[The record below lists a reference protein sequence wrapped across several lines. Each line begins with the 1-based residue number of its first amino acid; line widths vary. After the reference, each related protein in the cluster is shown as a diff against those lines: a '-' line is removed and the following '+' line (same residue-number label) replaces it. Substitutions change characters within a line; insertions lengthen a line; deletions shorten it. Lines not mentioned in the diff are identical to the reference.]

1 MVKKHDVSNQ
11 MVAARSD
18 SAGRRRALR
27 WLAAGLGGAAVT
39 ASHAADIL
47 ISDTHSHIAF
57 RAGPGTCLR
66 CGLTESGV
74 SLMSWAL
81 VSDGPFLQRMPNG
94 SIQVN
99 FKPDV
104 DQLREA
110 YTRILS
116 GMQRRIRGEN
126 LPLVLKPEH
135 VDMALQGQL
144 HIVLSTEGAH
154 FLGGD
159 VNYLDVVYAQGV
171 RQIGLGHF
179 LEGDLLDIRTESPKI
194 GGLSSFGRSV
204 ISRCNA
210 LGIVVD
216 LAHSSDQA
224 VAQALEVSTQP
235 MLWSH
240 SAIARQA
247 TDWRSRNNHIMSV
260 SLANAKRLAQRGG
273 VIGVWPSRFN
283 FNDPRAYVEALGEA
297 VSMVGADH
305 VAFGTDM
312 QGLAPAHTMMDSYT
326 GMREIVNLMLASNMP
341 ETTVRK
347 VAGENYGR
355 LLKTVLQGRSV

>member
-1 MVKKHDVSNQ
+1 MKPIDFPITSRNAKSPDLLS
-11 MVAARSD
+11 
-18 SAGRRRALR
+18 RRRVLN
-27 WLAAGLGGAAVT
+27 WLAAGIGGAVGT
-39 ASHAADIL
+39 AAQAADIL
-47 ISDTHSHIAF
+47 ISDTHSHIDM
-57 RAGPGTCLR
+57 RMGPGTCMA

-81 VSDGPFLQRMPNG
+81 VADGPFIQRMPNG

-99 FKPDV
+99 SKPNP

-110 YTRILS
+110 YTRLL
-116 GMQRRIRGEN
+116 GRMQRRIRGEN
-126 LPLVLKPEH
+126 LRLVLNSEH
-135 VDMALQGQL
+135 VDLALQGQL

-194 GGLSSFGRSV
+194 GGLSDFGRSV
-204 ISRCNA
+204 ITRCNA

-216 LAHSSDQA
+216 LAHSTDKA
-224 VAQALEVSTQP
+224 VSQALEVSKQP

-240 SAIARQA
+240 SAISPQE
-247 TDWRSRNNHIMSV
+247 TDWRSRNHVMSV
-260 SLANAKRLAQRGG
+260 SLANAKKLAQRGG
-273 VIGVWPSRFN
+273 VIGIWPSKYN
-283 FNDPRAYVEALGEA
+283 FNNPRAYVEALIEA
-297 VSMVGADH
+297 VSMLGEDH

-312 QGLAPAHTMMDSYT
+312 HGLSPQATMVENYA
-326 GMREIVNLMLASNMP
+326 GMREIVNLMLAMNVP

-347 VAGENYGR
+347 VAGQNYARLIKNVLLGR
-355 LLKTVLQGRSV
+355 TL

>member
-1 MVKKHDVSNQ
+1 MGKIQETSSPSVFEATAPV
-11 MVAARSD
+11 
-18 SAGRRRALR
+18 GRRRALR
-27 WLAAGLGGAAVT
+27 WLVAGMAGAAGSAAQ
-39 ASHAADIL
+39 AADIL
-47 ISDTHSHIAF
+47 ISDTHSHIAL
-57 RAGPGTCLR
+57 RMGPGTCLR

-81 VSDGPFLQRMPNG
+81 GADGPFIQRMPNG
-94 SIQVN
+94 EMQVN
-99 FKPDV
+99 FRPSV

-110 YTRILS
+110 YTRMLG
-116 GMQRRIRGEN
+116 GMQRRIRGES
-126 LPLVLKPEH
+126 LRLVLNPEH

-179 LEGDLLDIRTESPKI
+179 LEGDLLDIRTEVPKL

-204 ISRCNA
+204 IARCNS
-210 LGIVVD
+210 LGILVD
-216 LAHSSDQA
+216 LAHSTDQA
-224 VAQALEVSTQP
+224 VAQALEASTQP

-240 SAIARQA
+240 SAITRQP
-247 TDWRSRNNHIMSV
+247 TDWRSRSKHIMSV
-260 SLANAKRLAQRGG
+260 SLANAKTMAQRGG
-273 VIGVWPSRFN
+273 VMGIWPSRFN

-297 VSMVGADH
+297 VSMVGEDH
-305 VAFGTDM
+305 IAFGTDM
-312 QGLAPAHTMMDSYT
+312 QGLAPAHTMMENYA
-326 GMREIVNLMLASNMP
+326 GMRDIVNLMLASNMP

-347 VAGENYGR
+347 VAGENYAR
-355 LLKTVLQGRSV
+355 LLKTVLQGRTG